1 MWIVQ
6 FIVNIWDKLSTF
18 RFFSLRY
25 RWYRSSYL
33 EKCRIEYVTGFTF
46 FFLLQK
52 PQLGCILLFVLL
64 RFIAFFQ
71 ALTIAVT
78 SKKIVVSRCYALYVF
93 ATHFI
98 LRRHK
103 SISNFVKKMLIEYS
117 IVELIYKKWKKKLF
131 NETWL
136 RLYLNLKSTV
146 CRRFISRH

>member
-33 EKCRIEYVTGFTF
+33 EKCRIKYVTGFTF
-46 FFLLQK
+46 FFCFAKTSTWLHFAI
-52 PQLGCILLFVLL
+52 CFVTFHCVFPSSYNCRDL
-64 RFIAFFQ
+64 
-71 ALTIAVT
+71 
-78 SKKIVVSRCYALYVF
+78 KKIVVSRCYALYVF

-117 IVELIYKKWKKKLF
+117 IVELIYKKEK
-131 NETWL
+131 T
-136 RLYLNLKSTV
+136 LKSTV
-146 CRRFISRH
+146 CPRFISRH

>member
-46 FFLLQK
+46 FFVCKNLNLVAFCYLFCYVSLRFSKLLQLPW
-52 PQLGCILLFVLL
+52 PQ
-64 RFIAFFQ
+64 
-71 ALTIAVT
+71 
-78 SKKIVVSRCYALYVF
+78 KKIIVSRCYALYVF

-103 SISNFVKKMLIEYS
+103 SISNIVKKMLIEYS
-117 IVELIYKKWKKKLF
+117 IVELIYKKEK
-131 NETWL
+131 
-136 RLYLNLKSTV
+136 TV
-146 CRRFISRH
+146 QWNMVEALP